1 MILTRKSMS
10 RRTLL
15 RGAGATIALPLLDA
29 MIPAMTAQSRT
40 AAVPIRRFGAVYV
53 PHGKILSQWTPA
65 TQGTVRVG
73 HGEVSLPVAH
83 KAVSKPA
90 KPAPAAAQKPPADE
104 YDDMVEDDAPAA
116 AVSADPRDAH
126 IAELTRA
133 CSELLAENTR
143 IGDVF
148 DADDK
153 LAASMASNAELAEQ
167 NKQLTALL
175 KTANERVNGLMFE
188 KQQMTAEVT
197 KLQRQ
202 LARLKKSPGADS

>member
-1 MILTRKSMS
+1 MNV
-10 RRTLL
+10 
-15 RGAGATIALPLLDA
+15 AG
-29 MIPAMTAQSRT
+29 QK
-40 AAVPIRRFGAVYV
+40 AA
-53 PHGKILSQWTPA
+53 GKERA
-65 TQGTVRVG
+65 
-73 HGEVSLPVAH
+73 
-83 KAVSKPA
+83 A
-90 KPAPAAAQKPPADE
+90 KPAPAAAPAPPADE